1 MLLLDNS
8 AWARL
13 NSPHLAEA
21 RREFVAG
28 QIDAGELAVCTPFL
42 LAAGYS
48 ARSAADHD
56 EILER
61 LMALPWV
68 RVTRDIEDA
77 AVRAQAE
84 LARVGHHRVAP
95 SDLVIAAC
103 ASSVDAAVLHYDR
116 DFDVI
121 AERTGLHAGSEWL
134 APRGSL

>member
-13 NSPHLAEA
+13 NSPRLAEA
-21 RREFVAG
+21 RRGFVAD
-28 QIDAGELAVCTPFL
+28 QIESGEVAVCTPFL
-42 LAAGYS
+42 LEAGYS
-48 ARSAADHD
+48 ARSAADHAGM
-56 EILER
+56 LER
-61 LMALPWV
+61 LMALLWV
-68 RVTRDIEDA
+68 RVTPDIEDSA
-77 AVRAQAE
+77 LRAQAE

-103 ASSVDAAVLHYDR
+103 ASSVGAAVLHYDR